1 MSFDGDV
8 SKLKFMKIKLILI
21 IELFILEKNLRDIRK
36 IVFKEILEKLL
47 LTKYK

>member
-8 SKLKFMKIKLILI
+8 SKLKFILI